1 MKKNNF
7 LRIIIFAFL
16 TLICWFTYEK
26 YFKKT
31 VVEVPKAI
39 NNNEESVYNSN
50 IIKDIKYTSEDL
62 KGNQYI
68 IISKQGEIDLTNS
81 NIIYLTDVTAFI
93 KLIKNSETIKITSN
107 YGKYN
112 TTNYDTIF
120 SKDVKINYIDNIITG
135 EYLDFSMGSDL
146 LIISRDVVY
155 KNLDNILKADVIELN
170 TITKDTKVF
179 MHNSNK
185 KIKIKSVN

>member
-16 TLICWFTYEK
+16 TFICWFTYEK
-26 YFKKT
+26 YLKKT
-31 VVEVPKAI
+31 VVEVPRAI
-39 NNNEESVYNSN
+39 KNNEESVYNSN

>member
-1 MKKNNF
+1 
-7 LRIIIFAFL
+7 
-16 TLICWFTYEK
+16 
-26 YFKKT
+26 

>member
-7 LRIIIFAFL
+7 LRIIIFVFL
-16 TLICWFTYEK
+16 TLICWFAYEK
-26 YFKKT
+26 YLKKT